1 MKSIFRAYC
10 TRLFRN
16 IFYILGLAIAFALTY
31 WFTQNGSGMGLLHR
45 KITDFDYSL
54 LASLGIPAFFSVYT
68 PLFLSA
74 EHKGGAFRNKLICG
88 KTRNQIYFATL
99 LTMILAMLIMTAVW
113 TAGALLAASTKPAAE
128 VIVMSIIKVLLY
140 NTAALSYLVYIALTI
155 TNEAAVTAIEFM
167 SFQFSFF
174 AVMMLQMIL
183 GAVSDGA
190 GKVIAYIINLI
201 PIGQWLSISAI
212 GDESTHIPGAAQLI
226 LSVIMIVL
234 ISVYGSRMFA
244 KKDIK

>member
-1 MKSIFRAYC
+1 MKDIFMAHMG
-10 TRLFRN
+10 RLLKQKFF
-16 IFYILGLAIAFALTY
+16 IAGIVLAFVITY
-31 WFTQNGSGMGLLHR
+31 WVTANAGGMGILHN
-45 KITDFDYSL
+45 ISTDFDFSL

-74 EHKGGAFRNKLICG
+74 EYKGGTIRNKLICG

-128 VIVMSIIKVLLY
+128 VIVMSIIKVVLY

-174 AVMMLQMIL
+174 AVMMLQMIM

-190 GKVIAYIINLI
+190 GKVMAYIINLI

-212 GDESTHIPGAAQLI
+212 SDESTHIPGAAQLI

>member
-1 MKSIFRAYC
+1 MK
-10 TRLFRN
+10 N
-16 IFYILGLAIAFALTY
+16 IFMAHMGRLLKQKFFIAGMVLAFVITYRVTANAGGMDILHNI
-31 WFTQNGSGMGLLHR
+31 S
-45 KITDFDYSL
+45 TDFDFSL
-54 LASLGIPAFFSVYT
+54 LASLGIPAFFSVFT

-74 EHKGGAFRNKLICG
+74 EYKGGTIRNKLICG
-88 KTRNQIYFATL
+88 KSRSSIYFATL
-99 LTMILAMLIMTAVW
+99 ITMTVAMLMMTAVW
-113 TAGALLAASTKPAAE
+113 AAAALISAKTLPDAGFIVAS
-128 VIVMSIIKVLLY
+128 IVKIILY
-140 NTAALSYLVYIALTI
+140 NTANLAFLVLICMNI
-155 TNEAAVTAIEFM
+155 TNEGAVTAIDFM
-167 SFQFSFF
+167 SFQFSFT
-174 AVMMLQMIL
+174 AVLMMQMIM
-183 GAVSDGA
+183 GMTSSGA